1 MCVHVCSRA
10 HTHTHTVGG
19 EEDMVYSGKF
29 KWCEALN
36 ERPSRLGPVLRQQ
49 ETREELLKIIH
60 SQSRVSRNK
69 NILCTRLS
77 IGPSAGLFPSPLSIL
92 LVSWGDKEQ
101 PAHSLG

>member
-1 MCVHVCSRA
+1 MCACVFT

-19 EEDMVYSGKF
+19 EEDMVYYGKS
-29 KWCEALN
+29 KRCEALN
-36 ERPSRLGPVLRQQ
+36 ERPTRLGPVLRQQ

-77 IGPSAGLFPSPLSIL
+77 IGPSAGLFPSPLPTL
-92 LVSWGDKEQ
+92 LISWGDREQ
-101 PAHSLG
+101 PAHSLA